1 MEALILPQTGALG
14 LLVAPRPL
22 RNHLITDLAV
32 RLALA
37 GPLRVL
43 DCGNSFAAHTLARE
57 LRRRTPLVTAALQRI
72 QVARAFTCHQVVTLL
87 STAEA
92 AAQPILVPELLST
105 FLDESVALPARR
117 RLLQSAIVH
126 LQRLSSVA
134 PLVVSAPLQCEGRQ
148 PGTLLRG
155 APKAQPDPTGELLA
169 LLEQAAGSVWRF
181 ELPDAPP
188 APLRLPGF

>member
-1 MEALILPQTGALG
+1 MDALILPQTGRLG
-14 LLVAPRPL
+14 VLIAPRPL
-22 RNHLITDLAV
+22 RNQLVTDLAV
-32 RLALA
+32 SLALA

-57 LRRRTPLVTAALQRI
+57 LRRRTPQVTAALQRI

-87 STAEA
+87 STAES

-126 LQRLSSVA
+126 LLRLSSAA
-134 PLVVSAPLQCEGRQ
+134 PVVVTAPLQSEGRQ

-155 APKAQPDPTGELLA
+155 APKALPDPTNELLA

-181 ELPDAPP
+181 ELPDAPA

>member
-1 MEALILPQTGALG
+1 MDALILPETGALG

-22 RNHLITDLAV
+22 RNRLVTDLAV

-57 LRRRTPLVTAALQRI
+57 LRRRTPQVTAALQRI
-72 QVARAFTCHQVVTLL
+72 HIARAFTCHQVVTLL
-87 STAEA
+87 STAETA
-92 AAQPILVPELLST
+92 VQPILIPELLST
-105 FLDESVALPARR
+105 FLDESEALPARR
-117 RLLQSAIVH
+117 RLLQSAVQH
-126 LQRLSSVA
+126 LQRLSSRA
-134 PLVVSAPLQCEGRQ
+134 PVVVSAPLQSEGRQ

-155 APKAQPDPTGELLA
+155 APKALPDPTNELLA

-181 ELPDAPP
+181 EPPDTPP